1 MDSTDAY
8 ILTQRDK
15 LLKSI
20 CKSSFFSDINKK
32 TKFKEMELLTE
43 ETNLVL
49 LHFSKLAT
57 LLQSLE

>member
-1 MDSTDAY
+1 
-8 ILTQRDK
+8 
-15 LLKSI
+15 
-20 CKSSFFSDINKK
+20 
-32 TKFKEMELLTE
+32 MELLTE